1 MPKIEELEEL
11 QDNMI
16 EENSKLKDRESL
28 LKDLLAQ
35 IVIMIGPSS
44 EGTALQIK
52 TLINNRF
59 NQFWISLMPV
69 WHKLEI

>member
-59 NQFWISLMPV
+59 NQF
-69 WHKLEI
+69 